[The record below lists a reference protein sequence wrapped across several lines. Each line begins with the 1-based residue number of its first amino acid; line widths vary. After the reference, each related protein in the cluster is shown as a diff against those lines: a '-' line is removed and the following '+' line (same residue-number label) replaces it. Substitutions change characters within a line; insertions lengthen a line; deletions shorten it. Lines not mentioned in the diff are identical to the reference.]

1 MADNTN
7 KTIFQRLGDIFT
19 RRGAVPDSV
28 STVSNMPSDT
38 ILFSTNDKAA
48 YEQKLAQLKQ
58 EKLLARQWVRAGNT
72 ITYEEQSKYTATQ
85 LMYRD
90 ADLMDMT
97 PEIGAALDIIADEIC
112 TMDSKGR
119 MLTVQS
125 KSGRVKSILED
136 LFFNR
141 LNITT
146 WLHSIARGM
155 TKYGNEFYLLNVSK
169 EDGIIGWR
177 RLPVYEINRIEN
189 GSMYPYGTGGAVI
202 SNEIAPDS
210 VQFVWLRD
218 SLSIPY
224 QEWQIAHFRLLND
237 SFFLPYGTSH
247 LHKARRAWRM
257 WSMMEDSMLIHRLDK
272 SIERRI
278 FKIFVGGIDDAD
290 VQAYVQQVANTFKR
304 TPLIDPNTGQVDLRK
319 NFLDTTSDFFI
330 PVRDMNAPS
339 PIETLQ
345 GANSQL
351 TMEDVEYMQNK
362 MFAAMRVPKSFLN
375 FQEAQG
381 KGQNLAFLDTR
392 FSKMIT
398 RFQQCLLLELQ
409 KIAMVHLYLL
419 GMEDDLSNFVLLLNN
434 ASSQT
439 KSAELDDITKRISTL
454 QTALADPGNGIPMMS
469 MHKGLK
475 EIMGMTDSEIKKM
488 LLEIRL
494 EKAMAAELAN
504 TQAIIKSTGMFDN
517 IDRIYGDFD
526 AMNGAQQPQ
535 PPQGGD
541 MGGGLPGGG
550 GGGGL
555 PPMPSDMGGDFDM
568 DMGEPGA
575 ETEGSISGNE
585 NVMDME
591 KAPEA
596 DNGGPLMEQSQEK
609 VKSYL
614 ERYFD
619 MLAETAVEDVDYV
632 AEPEMDLDI
641 KSKTIL
647 EHTTKLMDKMD
658 DILSNTITD

>member
-1 MADNTN
+1 
-7 KTIFQRLGDIFT
+7 
-19 RRGAVPDSV
+19 
-28 STVSNMPSDT
+28 
-38 ILFSTNDKAA
+38 
-48 YEQKLAQLKQ
+48 
-58 EKLLARQWVRAGNT
+58 
-72 ITYEEQSKYTATQ
+72 
-85 LMYRD
+85 
-90 ADLMDMT
+90 
-97 PEIGAALDIIADEIC
+97 
-112 TMDSKGR
+112 
-119 MLTVQS
+119 
-125 KSGRVKSILED
+125 
-136 LFFNR
+136 
-141 LNITT
+141 
-146 WLHSIARGM
+146 
-155 TKYGNEFYLLNVSK
+155 
-169 EDGIIGWR
+169 
-177 RLPVYEINRIEN
+177 
-189 GSMYPYGTGGAVI
+189 
-202 SNEIAPDS
+202 
-210 VQFVWLRD
+210 
-218 SLSIPY
+218 
-224 QEWQIAHFRLLND
+224 
-237 SFFLPYGTSH
+237 
-247 LHKARRAWRM
+247 
-257 WSMMEDSMLIHRLDK
+257 
-272 SIERRI
+272 
-278 FKIFVGGIDDAD
+278 
-290 VQAYVQQVANTFKR
+290 
-304 TPLIDPNTGQVDLRK
+304 
-319 NFLDTTSDFFI
+319 
-330 PVRDMNAPS
+330 
-339 PIETLQ
+339 
-345 GANSQL
+345 
-351 TMEDVEYMQNK
+351 MQNK

-575 ETEGSISGNE
+575 ETEGSLSGNE